1 MRLLLINLVFVQSLG
16 TGMWIHALQD
26 IVLLREKKSQIISGV
41 RCEPTVRIFAAH
53 YLSTSTL
60 LWCSG
65 ERIIRAAMKTEQ
77 PCKSARSSI

>member
-26 IVLLREKKSQIISGV
+26 IVLLGKKFQIISDV

-60 LWCSG
+60 LWCSD

-77 PCKSARSSI
+77 SCKSARSSI